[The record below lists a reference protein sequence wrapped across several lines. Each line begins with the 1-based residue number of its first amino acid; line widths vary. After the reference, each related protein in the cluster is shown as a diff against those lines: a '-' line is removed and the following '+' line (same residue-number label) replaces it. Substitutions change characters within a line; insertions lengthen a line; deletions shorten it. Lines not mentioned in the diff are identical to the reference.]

1 MTIAASLCAL
11 ALLVPQDSPGAPAER
26 APTPGLTSHAA
37 PRPLAEGAV
46 TEDWSSFL
54 GPRRDGICRERPLRA
69 DFGSTPPPLVWELER
84 GDGFASPVVAE
95 GRLVFTHRVGREV
108 HVDCH
113 DALTG
118 ERLWRHSF
126 PCDYSGRYFDND
138 GPRATPTIAKGR
150 VVVHGVG
157 GRLVVLDLA
166 SGKELW
172 GLDTDEVMETGRGY
186 FGVVSS
192 PLVVGDMVVQNFGA
206 PAAGA
211 ARGADGWGPCVGALD
226 LETGDPLWGAGD
238 QWGPSCASPVLAT
251 ISGEPR
257 ILVIAGGE
265 TRPPVGGLLIL
276 TPDGEIT
283 TRYPFRS
290 RTTLSVNG
298 PSPVPMGDSVFLTA
312 AYNVGSAVVDVD
324 EDGKAEERWRDRRS
338 LALEFA
344 TPIFVDGRIVAVDGV
359 SGRAGALVALDPASG
374 EEVLR
379 TALTFDQEVGE
390 GDRKRTLSTSLGKG
404 TVMAADGHLW
414 ALGDTGQLV
423 TALQGEEDFEVV
435 SQAPL
440 FYAAETWTP
449 PVICNGLLYVCQNNR
464 GRGDGSPRRLLCYDV
479 RGE

>member
-11 ALLVPQDSPGAPAER
+11 ALLVPQDPPGAPAER
-26 APTPGLTSHAA
+26 APTPGLTFHAA

-150 VVVHGVG
+150 VVVHGGG
-157 GRLVVLDLA
+157 GRRVVLDLA

-324 EDGKAEERWRDRRS
+324 EDGRGEERWRDRRS

-390 GDRKRTLSTSLGKG
+390 GDRKRTLNTSLGKG

>member
-1 MTIAASLCAL
+1 VNTNEAMD
-11 ALLVPQDSPGAPAER
+11 V
-26 APTPGLTSHAA
+26 
-37 PRPLAEGAV
+37 
-46 TEDWSSFL
+46 
-54 GPRRDGICRERPLRA
+54 
-69 DFGSTPPPLVWELER
+69 
-84 GDGFASPVVAE
+84 
-95 GRLVFTHRVGREV
+95 
-108 HVDCH
+108 
-113 DALTG
+113 
-118 ERLWRHSF
+118 
-126 PCDYSGRYFDND
+126 
-138 GPRATPTIAKGR
+138 
-150 VVVHGVG
+150 
-157 GRLVVLDLA
+157 
-166 SGKELW
+166 
-172 GLDTDEVMETGRGY
+172 GRGY

-206 PAAGA
+206 PPSSG
-211 ARGADGWGPCVGALD
+211 GSSWGPCVGALD
-226 LETGDPLWGAGD
+226 LETGEPRWGAGD

-251 ISGEPR
+251 IGGEER

-276 TPDGEIT
+276 TTEGKIT

-324 EDGKAEERWRDRRS
+324 EDGKGEERWRDRRS

-344 TPIFVDGRIVAVDGV
+344 TPVFVDGRIVAVDGV
-359 SGRAGALVALDPASG
+359 SGRAGALVAIDPKSG
-374 EEVLR
+374 EELIR
-379 TALTFDQEVGE
+379 TSLTFDQEVGE

-404 TVMAADGHLW
+404 TVMVADGALW

-423 TALQGEEDFEVV
+423 TVKQGEEDFEVI